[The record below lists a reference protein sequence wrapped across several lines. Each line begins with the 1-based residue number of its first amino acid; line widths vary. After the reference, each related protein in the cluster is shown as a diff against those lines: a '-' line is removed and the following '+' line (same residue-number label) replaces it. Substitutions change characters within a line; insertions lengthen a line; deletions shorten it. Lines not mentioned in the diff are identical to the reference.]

1 MTRRLL
7 VILGLAVLVGGCAPR
22 LGVVDSQRLL
32 NETVVGLSFQKQL
45 ADREKAM
52 EADLQLM
59 GSQLSQND
67 LAARRQ
73 MHLRELATLR
83 LELEGRLND
92 RIRKAAAEV
101 ARQSRLRIVLVKGP
115 TLMGGVDVTDA
126 VIERLK

>member
-7 VILGLAVLVGGCAPR
+7 VILGLVVLVGGCAPR

-45 ADREKAM
+45 ADREKAV
-52 EADLQLM
+52 EADLQLLS
-59 GSQLSQND
+59 SQLSQND

-83 LELEGRLND
+83 QELEGRFND
-92 RIRKAAAEV
+92 RIRKATAEV
-101 ARQSRLRIVLVKGP
+101 ARQRRLRIVLVKGP

>member
-1 MTRRLL
+1 MTRRFL
-7 VILGLAVLVGGCAPR
+7 VIVGLAVLVGGCAPR

-32 NETVVGLSFQKQL
+32 NETVVGLFFQKQL

-52 EADLQLM
+52 EADLQVLS
-59 GSQLSQND
+59 SQLSQND

-73 MHLRELATLR
+73 VYVRELATLR
-83 LELEGRLND
+83 QELEGRFND

-101 ARQSRLRIVLVKGP
+101 ARQRRLRIVLAKGP
-115 TLMGGVDVTDA
+115 TLMGGIDVTDA

>member
-22 LGVVDSQRLL
+22 LGVVDTRRLL
-32 NETVVGLSFQKQL
+32 NETVVGLSLQKQL

-52 EADLQLM
+52 EADLQLLS
-59 GSQLSQND
+59 SQLSKDD

-73 MHLRELATLR
+73 VYLRDLTSLR
-83 LELEGRLND
+83 QELEGRLND

-101 ARQSRLRIVLVKGP
+101 ARQRRLRIVLLKGP

-126 VIERLK
+126 VMERLK

>member
-1 MTRRLL
+1 MTRRFL
-7 VILGLAVLVGGCAPR
+7 VILSLAILVGGCAPR

-45 ADREKAM
+45 TDREKAM
-52 EADLQLM
+52 EADLQLLS
-59 GSQLSQND
+59 SQLSQTE

-73 MHLRELATLR
+73 THLRELAALR
-83 LELEGRLND
+83 QELEGRLND
-92 RIRKAAAEV
+92 RLRKAAAEV
-101 ARQSRLRIVLVKGP
+101 AGQRRLRIVLVKGP

>member
-1 MTRRLL
+1 MTRPLL
-7 VILGLAVLVGGCAPR
+7 VIVGLAVLVGGCAPR
-22 LGVVDSQRLL
+22 LGVVDTQRLL

-52 EADLQLM
+52 EADLQLLS
-59 GSQLSQND
+59 SQLNQND

-83 LELEGRLND
+83 QELEGRLND
-92 RIRKAAAEV
+92 RIRKATAEV
-101 ARQSRLRIVLVKGP
+101 ARQRRLRIVLVKGP

>member
-45 ADREKAM
+45 SDREKAM
-52 EADLQLM
+52 EADLQLLS
-59 GSQLSQND
+59 SQLSQND
-67 LAARRQ
+67 LAVRRQ
-73 MHLRELATLR
+73 MHVRELATLR

-92 RIRKAAAEV
+92 RIRKATAEV
-101 ARQSRLRIVLVKGP
+101 ARQRRLRIVLVKGP

-126 VIERLK
+126 VMERLK

>member
-7 VILGLAVLVGGCAPR
+7 VILGLAVLVSGCAPR

-59 GSQLSQND
+59 SSQLSQND

-101 ARQSRLRIVLVKGP
+101 ARQRRLRIVLVKGP

-126 VIERLK
+126 VMERLK

>member
-59 GSQLSQND
+59 SSQLSQND

-101 ARQSRLRIVLVKGP
+101 ARQRRLRIVLVKGP

>member
-52 EADLQLM
+52 EADLQLLS
-59 GSQLSQND
+59 SQLSQAD
-67 LAARRQ
+67 LVARRQ
-73 MHLRELATLR
+73 LYLRELATLR
-83 LELEGRLND
+83 QELEGRFND
-92 RIRKAAAEV
+92 RIRKATAEV
-101 ARQSRLRIVLVKGP
+101 ARQRRLRIVFVKGP
-115 TLMGGVDVTDA
+115 TLVGGVDVTDA

>member
-52 EADLQLM
+52 EADLQLL
-59 GSQLSQND
+59 SPQLSQND

-83 LELEGRLND
+83 QELEGRLND
-92 RIRKAAAEV
+92 RIRMATAEV
-101 ARQSRLRIVLVKGP
+101 ARQRRLRIVLVKGP
-115 TLMGGVDVTDA
+115 TLTGGVDVTDA

>member
-7 VILGLAVLVGGCAPR
+7 VIVGLAVLVGGCAPR

-52 EADLQLM
+52 EADLQLLS
-59 GSQLSQND
+59 SQLSQDD

-73 MHLRELATLR
+73 VHLRELATLR
-83 LELEGRLND
+83 QELEGRLND
-92 RIRKAAAEV
+92 RIRKATAEV
-101 ARQSRLRIVLVKGP
+101 ARQRRLRIVLVKGP

>member
-7 VILGLAVLVGGCAPR
+7 VTLGLAVLIGGCAPR

-45 ADREKAM
+45 SDREKAM
-52 EADLQLM
+52 EADLQLLS
-59 GSQLSQND
+59 SQLSQND
-67 LAARRQ
+67 LAVRRQ
-73 MHLRELATLR
+73 MHVRELATLR

-92 RIRKAAAEV
+92 RIRKATAEV
-101 ARQSRLRIVLVKGP
+101 ARQRRLRIVLVKGP

>member
-7 VILGLAVLVGGCAPR
+7 VTLGLAVLVGGCAPR
-22 LGVVDSQRLL
+22 LGVVDTQRLL
-32 NETVVGLSFQKQL
+32 NETVVGLSLQKQL
-45 ADREKAM
+45 AEREKAM
-52 EADLQLM
+52 EADLQL
-59 GSQLSQND
+59 LSAQVSKDD

-73 MHLRELATLR
+73 MHLRELATFR

-101 ARQSRLRIVLVKGP
+101 ARQRRLRIVLVKGP

-126 VIERLK
+126 VMERLK

>member
-1 MTRRLL
+1 MTRRLI
-7 VILGLAVLVGGCAPR
+7 VIVGLAVLVGGCAPR
-22 LGVVDSQRLL
+22 VGVVDSQRLL

-52 EADLQLM
+52 EADLQLLS
-59 GSQLSQND
+59 SQLSQND

-73 MHLRELATLR
+73 MYLRELATLR
-83 LELEGRLND
+83 QELEGRLND
-92 RIRKAAAEV
+92 RIRKATAEV
-101 ARQSRLRIVLVKGP
+101 ARQRRLRIVLVKGP

>member
-22 LGVVDSQRLL
+22 LGVVDTRRLL
-32 NETVVGLSFQKQL
+32 NETVVGLSLQKQL

-52 EADLQLM
+52 EADLQLLS
-59 GSQLSQND
+59 SQLSKDD

-73 MHLRELATLR
+73 VYLRELTTLR
-83 LELEGRLND
+83 QELEGQLND
-92 RIRKAAAEV
+92 RVRKAAAEV
-101 ARQSRLRIVLVKGP
+101 ARRRRLRIVLVKGP

-126 VIERLK
+126 VMERLK

>member
-7 VILGLAVLVGGCAPR
+7 VTLGLAVLVGGCAPR

-45 ADREKAM
+45 SDREKAM
-52 EADLQLM
+52 EADLQLLS
-59 GSQLSQND
+59 SQLSQND
-67 LAARRQ
+67 LAVRRQ
-73 MHLRELATLR
+73 MHVRELATLR

-92 RIRKAAAEV
+92 RIRKATAEV
-101 ARQSRLRIVLVKGP
+101 ARQRRLRIVLVKGP

>member
-45 ADREKAM
+45 SDREKAM
-52 EADLQLM
+52 EADLQLLS
-59 GSQLSQND
+59 SQLSQND
-67 LAARRQ
+67 LAVRRQ
-73 MHLRELATLR
+73 MHVRELATLR

-92 RIRKAAAEV
+92 RIRKATAEV
-101 ARQSRLRIVLVKGP
+101 ARQRRLRIVLVKGP

>member
-7 VILGLAVLVGGCAPR
+7 AFLGLAVLVGGCAPR
-22 LGVVDSQRLL
+22 LGVVDTQRLL

-45 ADREKAM
+45 ADRDKVM
-52 EADLQLM
+52 EADLQLLS
-59 GSQLSQND
+59 SQLSPAD

-73 MHLRELATLR
+73 VHLREIATLR
-83 LELEGRLND
+83 QDLGGRFND

-101 ARQSRLRIVLVKGP
+101 ARQRRLRIVLVKGP
-115 TLMGGVDVTDA
+115 TLVGGVDVTDA